1 MKQFIDDINT
11 AILKNGVSA
20 LKHCIT
26 RYIFGEH
33 KIINLLDRN
42 DEEKIKFI
50 NGLEQELILSYELNG
65 KSGIEIALNKYGI
78 K

>member
-1 MKQFIDDINT
+1 MEKIIDDINT

-26 RYIFGEH
+26 KYMFGEH
-33 KIINLLDRN
+33 KIINLLEKN
-42 DEEKIKFI
+42 DEEKLKFI
-50 NGLEQELILSYELNG
+50 KGLEQELILSYELHG